1 LEITPDLRRILTGN
15 GPWSRFFDSEVVYA
29 AVYMVSWTVS
39 GINGQFL
46 CKCFVELGQN
56 WVFLALGLSGWIGF
70 NRRKTLPVVIS

>member
-1 LEITPDLRRILTGN
+1 
-15 GPWSRFFDSEVVYA
+15 
-29 AVYMVSWTVS
+29 MVSWTVS